1 MSSSNIWICSDWHFG
16 HAGVVKFTK
25 PDGTKVRPWNTTEEM
40 DEAMIERHNAVVK
53 PNDIVYHLGD
63 AVINRRC
70 LPTIGRLN
78 GEKILIKGN
87 HDVFR
92 LNEYAEYFKDIR
104 GVAEL
109 GGKES
114 FVLTHVPVHPR
125 ELAPY
130 GRWKGNIHGHLHT
143 ERVMKDKIITSYC
156 SPKTIQVID
165 PLYLCVSMEQI
176 DFTPISFEDAKK
188 RWEAQQ

>member
-1 MSSSNIWICSDWHFG
+1 MSSSNIWLTSDWHFSHRG
-16 HAGVVKFTK
+16 IVKFEKNGK
-25 PDGTKVRPWNTTEEM
+25 PVRPWDTIEEM
-40 DEAMIERHNAVVK
+40 DEALIERHNKVVK
-53 PNDIVYHLGD
+53 PNDRVYHLGD
-63 AVINRRC
+63 AVINRSA
-70 LPTIGRLN
+70 LKQIGRLN

-92 LNEYAEYFKDIR
+92 LNEYAPYFKDIR

-143 ERVMKDKIITSYC
+143 ERVMKEVVDGSWYGRHTE
-156 SPKTIQVID
+156 ID